1 MKTVLITG
9 ATGNLGSAVTKAFLD
24 KGYTTIATTTSRE
37 GLKDLPA
44 SVQGEVADL
53 TNEDATSALI
63 GKIIKEHGKI
73 DAALLLVGGFA
84 MGKIEATSSADIKK
98 QISLNFDTAYHVAR
112 PLLAHMKQQQSGR
125 LVFIASRPALS
136 AADGKNV
143 IGYALSKSMLVHL
156 AEYINAEVKGKNIAA
171 IVVAP
176 STLDT
181 PENRKS
187 MPDADPAKWVRTQ
200 DLAGIIEFMCSDGA
214 APLREAVVKVY
225 GNA

>member
-24 KGYTTIATTTSRE
+24 KGYRIIATTTSKE
-37 GLKDLPA
+37 GLRDLPA

-53 TNEDATSALI
+53 TNEEATKALI
-63 GKIIKEHGKI
+63 GKIIKDHGKI
-73 DAALLLVGGFA
+73 DAALMLVGGFA
-84 MGKIEATSSADIKK
+84 MGKIEATSSSDIKK

-112 PLLAHMKQQQSGR
+112 PLLSHMQQQQSGR

-143 IGYALSKSMLVHL
+143 IAYALSKSMLVHL

-187 MPDADPAKWVRTQ
+187 MPDADPSKWVRTQ

-214 APLREAVVKVY
+214 APLREVVVKVY
-225 GNA
+225 GNG